1 MKLLTGKNILITGCA
16 RGIGLAILKACAEN
30 GANVWANARKK
41 TPEFEEIC
49 RKVSEEHS
57 IKVTPVYFDLKSK
70 VEIVVAVKKIRSEK
84 VSIDGLVNNAG
95 ITYNALFQMSSERD
109 LQDNID
115 VNFTGP
121 LILTQYICKL
131 MVRQSS
137 GSIVSITSS
146 AAHDANSGRA
156 IYGASKAALS
166 CATKALSREVGALN
180 IRGNSI
186 APGITETD
194 MLESMTDEVIS
205 ETASLTAL
213 KRCGKPSEIAS
224 VAIFLLSDWSS
235 YITGQTIRVDGGM

>member
-1 MKLLTGKNILITGCA
+1 MKLLTEKNILITGCA
-16 RGIGLAILKACAEN
+16 RGIGRMILKACAEN
-30 GANVWANARKK
+30 GANVWANARNK
-41 TPEFEEIC
+41 TSDFEEMC

-57 IKVTPVYFDLKSK
+57 IKVTPVYFDLKCK
-70 VEIVVAVKKIRSEK
+70 DEIVAAVKKIRSEK

-109 LQDNID
+109 LHENID
-115 VNFTGP
+115 VNFVGP

-131 MVRQSS
+131 MARQNS

-166 CATKALSREVGALN
+166 CATKALSREVGVLN
-180 IRGNSI
+180 IRANSI
-186 APGITETD
+186 APGITETE
-194 MLESMTDEVIS
+194 MLSTMSDEVIS

-213 KRCGKPSEIAS
+213 KRCGKPSEIAN
-224 VAIFLLSDWSS
+224 VAVFLLSDWSS